1 MMMSAAGIPLAVV
14 GCDFRV
20 APSRAR
26 SQLVLDEHEALQLA
40 DELERGGW
48 AEGLVVLDTCNR
60 NEWIVASHQPAWA
73 VQLLQSRMRQRLEPE
88 LRARIMPYGFV
99 GDEAARHL
107 FRVAIGQESLVVGER
122 QISGQLFDALHRAR
136 TRGTSTRNLNGLGS
150 IAGRLVRIAMRRG
163 CLEASAVG
171 VHSLAI
177 AWLRE
182 QLPRGR
188 ARVVVVGL
196 GSIGRRVAGILDEDP
211 RFDLVRCNRTVE
223 PGSEVRPLSELPGL
237 LTQVDAAVFC
247 TAAPSPLVEP
257 ELLQTD
263 RALALVDIGI
273 PEQVGE
279 PTGSR
284 WVRRVGLDQLVDWH
298 QGRVGEG
305 VERRCAV
312 TDALVERALREL
324 RRFCNEPVFAPV
336 LEKVRGRSRTL
347 MNDEVPAIIG
357 RQLPQLSQAERGRL
371 ESELKSLLAG
381 YTDETLQAIRDG
393 ARQLTEG
400 STWSEE

>member
-26 SQLVLDEHEALQLA
+26 SQLVLEEHEALQLA

-48 AEGLVVLDTCNR
+48 AEGLAVLDTCNR

-73 VQLLQSRMRQRLEPE
+73 AQLLHSRMRQRLEPA
-88 LRARIMPYGFV
+88 LRERIEPVVWV

-107 FRVAIGQESLVVGER
+107 FRVAIGRESLVVGER
-122 QISGQLFDALHRAR
+122 QISGQLFDALHRSR
-136 TRGTSTRNLNGLGS
+136 TRGTSSRILNGLGS

-163 CLEASAVG
+163 ELEASAVG

-182 QLPRGR
+182 NLPAGC
-188 ARVVVVGL
+188 ARIVVVGL
-196 GSIGRRVAGILDEDP
+196 GSIGRRVSGILDEDP
-211 RFDLVRCNRTVE
+211 RFDLIRCNRTVE
-223 PGSEVRPLSELPGL
+223 PGSGVRPVTELPGL
-237 LTQVDAAVFC
+237 LCEVDAAVFC

-257 ELLQTD
+257 ELLQTS

-273 PEQVGE
+273 PEQVGQ

-298 QGRVGEG
+298 QARVGEG
-305 VERRCAV
+305 AEERCAT
-312 TDALVERALREL
+312 TDAMVERALREL
-324 RRFCNEPVFAPV
+324 RRYCSEPVFGPV
-336 LEKVRGRSRTL
+336 LERVRARSSAL
-347 MNDEVPAIIG
+347 VGDEIPVLLAQ
-357 RQLPQLSQAERGRL
+357 QLPQLSRAERGRL
-371 ESELKSLLAG
+371 ESELKRLLSG
-381 YTDETLQAIRDG
+381 YTDELLQTIRDG
-393 ARQLTEG
+393 AQQLTEG